1 MLDSAADV
9 ITTARLLIRPPR
21 EADRPRFV
29 QLFRDQDF
37 MVFNPGLRAEAA
49 AEARFDHMLAVSQA
63 IPFAKQPVIER
74 SSAVIVGYTGV
85 DHIDLEGRTHLEWG
99 YRLTPECRG
108 RGYATEAAQALLAK
122 ASQTY
127 TGELL
132 AIIAPENQPSQR
144 VAHKLG
150 FTYWKQIRIEGEPR
164 NLYALRL

>member
-1 MLDSAADV
+1 MPDPAPEV
-9 ITTARLLIRPPR
+9 VTTARLLIRPPR

-29 QLFRDQDF
+29 HLFRDRDVMAF
-37 MVFNPGLRAEAA
+37 YPDRLSEAA
-49 AEARFDHMLAVSQA
+49 AEARFDHMLELSRA

-74 SSAVIVGYTGV
+74 STALIVGYTGV
-85 DHIDLEGRTHLEWG
+85 DHIDLDGRTHLEWG

-108 RGYATEAAQALLAK
+108 RGYATEATRALLAK

-127 TGELL
+127 RGEIL

-150 FTYWKQIRIEGEPR
+150 FTYWKQTPIEGEAR
-164 NLYALRL
+164 NLYTLRL